1 MSCEISSRNSSASSK
16 GRSAP
21 PGPFL
26 IKSSVGFSASQ
37 GSLAAAILNLAQGI
51 GRPLIGLASDRYGRI
66 NLCGI
71 STLLAALSTL
81 FLWTFTGQH
90 FAGTI
95 VYSLFGAFAGSLWPT
110 VAPVGAE
117 VVGIQLLPS
126 VLSVFWL
133 VLVFP
138 ATFAQ
143 PIALVIKQPGAD
155 GYLGVQLLT
164 GFMYI
169 ISFISIWLLRVW
181 KLRQLENADLLAE
194 AQRTAEEDAGDV
206 TRIPT
211 HRTSRTS
218 TGRMV
223 LRGFLSLRHV

>member
-1 MSCEISSRNSSASSK
+1 M
-16 GRSAP
+16 
-21 PGPFL
+21 
-26 IKSSVGFSASQ
+26 
-37 GSLAAAILNLAQGI
+37 
-51 GRPLIGLASDRYGRI
+51 
-66 NLCGI
+66 
-71 STLLAALSTL
+71 
-81 FLWTFTGQH
+81 
-90 FAGTI
+90 
-95 VYSLFGAFAGSLWPT
+95 
-110 VAPVGAE
+110 
-117 VVGIQLLPS
+117 
-126 VLSVFWL
+126 LSVFWL

-169 ISFISIWLLRVW
+169 ISFISSTFSPESSIQCTNMLTCSVWLLRVW

-194 AQRTAEEDAGDV
+194 AQRIAEEDAGDV